1 MINNGSSYMG
11 KSRPNGDGYLN
22 YQIPL
27 AASPGPAS
35 QLKASRA
42 ETSSSEQT
50 WQGPVVQ
57 V

>member
-27 AASPGPAS
+27 AASPWPAS